1 MARKKYIFTEE
12 QINYI
17 VENWGKES
25 AHSMKK
31 KFGCSWYAVCRV
43 AEANVLEVP
52 TSNEW
57 TDEDIQTLTELSD
70 KFHYIEIAD
79 IMGKSKNAVYLKARR
94 LGITLIQD
102 RRKWTPEEE
111 REFALLWGTI
121 KVEIIAKRLKRTVFS
136 LKVKAVR
143 MGLGPMVRN
152 NSELITISDMCDTL
166 HVTRDRIM
174 GSWQELGL
182 NLKKKKLTNNRAY
195 YYVIWEDLMSFLK
208 NNQNEWDSRKLEKHM
223 LGLEPDWLKEK
234 RIRDKK
240 ENPLWYRRWTMGEIN
255 KAEMLFKCGK
265 DYAYIAKELDR
276 TEGAIAI
283 LLRELGYS
291 YGLPKYWKGKE
302 IKYLRENYEDMTYA
316 EIAQVLRR
324 TTKAVGAKAEE
335 LGFQKRLVNNI
346 NTDYNE

>member
-1 MARKKYIFTEE
+1 MAGKKYIFTEE

-43 AEANVLEVP
+43 AGANGLEVP

-57 TDEDIQTLTELSD
+57 TEEDIQTLTELSD

-79 IMGKSKNAVYLKARR
+79 IMGKSKNAIYLKARR

-111 REFALLWGTI
+111 EEFALLWGTI
-121 KVEIIAKRLKRTVFS
+121 KVETIAKRLKRTVFS

-152 NSELITISDMCDTL
+152 NSELIIISDICDTL

-174 GSWQELGL
+174 GSWRELGL
-182 NLKKKKLTNNRAY
+182 NLKKKKLTNNKAY
-195 YYVIWEDLMSFLK
+195 YYVIWK
-208 NNQNEWDSRKLEKHM
+208 
-223 LGLEPDWLKEK
+223 
-234 RIRDKK
+234 
-240 ENPLWYRRWTMGEIN
+240 T
-255 KAEMLFKCGK
+255 
-265 DYAYIAKELDR
+265 
-276 TEGAIAI
+276 
-283 LLRELGYS
+283 
-291 YGLPKYWKGKE
+291 
-302 IKYLRENYEDMTYA
+302 
-316 EIAQVLRR
+316 
-324 TTKAVGAKAEE
+324 
-335 LGFQKRLVNNI
+335 
-346 NTDYNE
+346 